1 MSDQADCV
9 ATRAVPPT
17 IWYDFLPYLDI
28 YLDTT
33 FSAISTELL
42 FFLQQNLIESSLAG
56 VLFVKHLFLQR
67 NRPTVFSFLVLLS
80 PSLVIPCL

>member
-42 FFLQQNLIESSLAG
+42 FFLQQNLIEWYII
-56 VLFVKHLFLQR
+56 
-67 NRPTVFSFLVLLS
+67 FSWSALCKTLVS
-80 PSLVIPCL
+80 PKE